1 MRNTDSEP
9 VLSVQ
14 NLKVSFKTDDGIVR
28 AVDGVS
34 FDVYAGETVCIVGE
48 SGSGKSVMAGSIL
61 RLNNSSTATTT
72 GKILLGG
79 VDILSAD
86 ESVVRGLRGSEVAMI
101 FQDPMSA
108 LNPYYT
114 VGDQIAEAYLVHH
127 PEVSKKEARGFVLQM
142 MVKVGIPSPEKRI
155 DEYPHQFSGGMR
167 QRIVIA
173 IALINSPRVL
183 IADEPTTAL
192 DVTVQAQILDL
203 MMELQKEFGMT
214 ILLITHDLGVVAE
227 VAQDVVVMYAGRI
240 VEQSDVDSIFH
251 APTHP
256 YAWGLLGSV
265 SSYGASK
272 RGDLFTI
279 NGSPPSLIS
288 LPRGCAF
295 HPRCV
300 HSLGS
305 ESQCESVKPELRPI
319 GQNGSRSACHLPEE
333 VLVSIGTGKGPR

>member
-14 NLKVSFKTDDGIVR
+14 NLQVSFKTDDGIVR

-34 FDVYAGETVCIVGE
+34 FDVYAGETVCLVGE

-114 VGDQIAEAYLVHH
+114 VGDQIAEAYSVHH
-127 PEVSKKEARGFVLQM
+127 PTVSKKETREIVLQM

-305 ESQCESVKPELRPI
+305 DSQCESVKPELRPI
-319 GQNGSRSACHLPEE
+319 GKNGSRSACHLSEE

>member
-14 NLKVSFKTDDGIVR
+14 NLQVSFKTDDGIVR

-114 VGDQIAEAYLVHH
+114 VGDQIAEAYSVHH
-127 PEVSKKEARGFVLQM
+127 PTVSKKEAREIVLQM

-227 VAQDVVVMYAGRI
+227 VAQDVIVMYAGRI

-288 LPRGCAF
+288 LPGGCAF

-319 GQNGSRSACHLPEE
+319 GQNGSRSACHLSEE

>member
-14 NLKVSFKTDDGIVR
+14 NLQVSFKTDDGIVR

-127 PEVSKKEARGFVLQM
+127 PEVSKKEASEIVLQM

-214 ILLITHDLGVVAE
+214 IILITHDLGVVAE

-319 GQNGSRSACHLPEE
+319 GQNGSSSACHLPEE

>member
-1 MRNTDSEP
+1 M
-9 VLSVQ
+9 LSVQ
-14 NLKVSFKTDDGIVR
+14 DLTVSFNTDDGVVH
-28 AVDGVS
+28 AVDGIS

-72 GKILLGG
+72 GKIFLGDI
-79 VDILSAD
+79 DILSAD

-127 PEVSKKEARGFVLQM
+127 SEVSKKEVRQVVLQM
-142 MVKVGIPSPEKRI
+142 MVKVGIPVPEKRI

-203 MMELQKEFGMT
+203 MMDLQKEFGMT
-214 ILLITHDLGVVAE
+214 IILITHDLGVVAE
-227 VAQDVVVMYAGRI
+227 IAQDVVVMYAGRI

-265 SSYGASK
+265 SSYGESK

-279 NGSPPSLIS
+279 SGSPPSLIS
-288 LPRGCAF
+288 LPSGCAF
-295 HPRCV
+295 HPRCL
-300 HSLGS
+300 HSLGPDS
-305 ESQCESVKPELRPI
+305 LCTTVRPPLKKVGSHGSV
-319 GQNGSRSACHLPEE
+319 SACHLSEE
-333 VLVSIGTGKGPR
+333 VLVSIGTGLEPR

>member
-14 NLKVSFKTDDGIVR
+14 NLQVSFKTDDGIVR

-127 PEVSKKEARGFVLQM
+127 PEVSKKEAREIVLQM

-214 ILLITHDLGVVAE
+214 IILITHDLGVVAE

-240 VEQSDVDSIFH
+240 VEQSDADSIFH

-288 LPRGCAF
+288 LPGGCAF

-319 GQNGSRSACHLPEE
+319 GQNGSRSACHLSEQ